1 MGSYSFGCASS
12 CVWVLSPDLKHL
24 KAVKKALLFTFSFTE
39 RTYLQKL
46 LRKIRKIPRLTRDL
60 KLKTV
65 LRFTFERL
73 SKVYQCR
80 YLVKWKSRFLELWR
94 CATKTRVKQGFFRIL
109 SEMFC
114 KSLLQSVNTALLRIH
129 HQKIMQQ
136 RLHQHMCSFWL
147 TFFALQEKDG
157 ILLKV
162 RTFNLDCC
170 LHLDAFPV

>member
-1 MGSYSFGCASS
+1 M
-12 CVWVLSPDLKHL
+12 
-24 KAVKKALLFTFSFTE
+24 LFTFSFTE

-73 SKVYQCR
+73 SKVYQR
-80 YLVKWKSRFLELWR
+80 SYLVKCKSCFLSSWGR
-94 CATKTRVKQGFFRIL
+94 TTKTRVKQGFFRIL
-109 SEMFC
+109 REMFC
-114 KSLLQSVNTALLRIH
+114 KSLLQSVHAALLLAR
-129 HQKIMQQ
+129 HQKGSVTTAN
-136 RLHQHMCSFWL
+136 QHMCSFWL

-162 RTFNLDCC
+162 HTFNLDCC